1 MLELKT
7 GRLLLRD
14 LLLADFEAIHALRSD
29 PDVTRYMDYIKSD
42 TEEETRDWL
51 AGTMRHNALS
61 PRQSYNLAV
70 VRQSDGEI
78 LGWVGIGEAE
88 DGRGSEL
95 DFGYA
100 LLPEHWGQGYATE
113 ALKAVIDFAFEHLG
127 IHTIYGE
134 CHVEN
139 VASARVM
146 EKAGL
151 SRLCRD
157 GEDLLFVIQK

>member
-1 MLELKT
+1 
-7 GRLLLRD
+7 
-14 LLLADFEAIHALRSD
+14 
-29 PDVTRYMDYIKSD
+29 
-42 TEEETRDWL
+42 
-51 AGTMRHNALS
+51 
-61 PRQSYNLAV
+61 
-70 VRQSDGEI
+70 
-78 LGWVGIGEAE
+78 
-88 DGRGSEL
+88 
-95 DFGYA
+95 
-100 LLPEHWGQGYATE
+100 
-113 ALKAVIDFAFEHLG
+113 LKAVIDFAFEHLG